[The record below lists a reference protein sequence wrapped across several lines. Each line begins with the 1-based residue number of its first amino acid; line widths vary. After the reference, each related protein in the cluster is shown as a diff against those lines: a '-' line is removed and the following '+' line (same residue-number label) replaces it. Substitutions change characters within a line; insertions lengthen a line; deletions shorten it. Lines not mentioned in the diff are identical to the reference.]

1 MSSWIIRFHVWCIL
15 RFIVAVNIIQLFHSF
30 FCILYIFF
38 WICALGNPKRE
49 RIYKDDNVLSK
60 YLKLGDPGK
69 ECIFTINNI
78 AVSSQDPDQNI
89 LINGFFPPCSASEDK
104 SHANRTS
111 AEIRKIIKNNNFYWN
126 DLFPFSPQDMKA
138 VDQPKILNSLINN
151 DFPEHLIEEY
161 YQRMNKFMEREREGG
176 NLNPLLIFVG
186 QHANE
191 VYIYSLPHIPLLVVF

>member
-1 MSSWIIRFHVWCIL
+1 
-15 RFIVAVNIIQLFHSF
+15 
-30 FCILYIFF
+30 
-38 WICALGNPKRE
+38 
-49 RIYKDDNVLSK
+49 
-60 YLKLGDPGK
+60 
-69 ECIFTINNI
+69 
-78 AVSSQDPDQNI
+78 
-89 LINGFFPPCSASEDK
+89 
-104 SHANRTS
+104 
-111 AEIRKIIKNNNFYWN
+111 
-126 DLFPFSPQDMKA
+126 MKA